1 MKQKRR
7 KEEIKTE
14 KKAAIT
20 GKHEL

>member
-7 KEEIKTE
+7 KEEIKRE

-20 GKHEL
+20 GKYEL